1 MPDIFMIGAFVIVIL
16 CLLFEAFF
24 AAAELSIISSNA
36 LELEALNQAGDRRA
50 QRVLWFKSQPE
61 LLFGTTLLARF
72 TVTGSTVAS
81 LHS

>member
-36 LELEALNQAGDRRA
+36 LELEALNQAATDAPNESYGLNHNLSYCL
-50 QRVLWFKSQPE
+50 VPPY
-61 LLFGTTLLARF
+61 
-72 TVTGSTVAS
+72 
-81 LHS
+81 